1 MESVSNLDKIR
12 KTKTIINKMEEKKLD
27 LNSVIGIV
35 LIIGIF
41 LWMMYQNKPS
51 EATLAA
57 EKAKKELVAKEA
69 QAKAAAVKSV
79 ETPTATAIV
88 AGDSTQLA
96 QLQKTLGGFAYSAT
110 LPSAKN
116 DVTTIE
122 NDFVLLKIANKGGYI
137 VEATLKNFEKF
148 EKKSGQL
155 VSLIKDNNADLNI
168 QLQTN
173 DNRVLNT
180 KDLYFEPT
188 LTKVGAD
195 QILSMKLK
203 AGANEY
209 LEYKYILKPK
219 DYMVGFDVRTQG
231 LNKVLNTSKPLDL
244 QWDLKTFRSEKS
256 ISYENR
262 YTEIRFQYEE
272 GKHDYVADGENKE
285 ESPEKVD
292 YIAFKQHFFTS
303 ILLTNTPFA
312 KASLKSHKLVVDETK
327 DTIFTKDLRANVPL
341 AFQNGE
347 LDYKMSWYFGPTDYA
362 TLKAYD
368 KDIEKIVP
376 LGWGIFGWIN
386 KFIFIPLFGFLTGGI
401 SYGIAIII
409 FTILIKIAMSPITY
423 KSFLSQAKM
432 KVLRPDITE
441 LGEKF
446 KKDPM
451 KKQQETMKLYNKAGV
466 NPMAGCIPALIQI
479 PFMYA
484 SFQFF
489 PSAFELRQQ
498 GFLWADDL
506 SSFDS
511 IYKLPFNI
519 PLYGDHI
526 SLFPILAA
534 IAIFFYMKM
543 TSGDQQMAAPQQEG
557 MPDMAKMMKIMIYV
571 SPIMM
576 LIFFNTYGAG
586 LSLYN
591 FISNLITIG
600 IMFVIK
606 NYIVDS
612 DKIHAQIQENKLK
625 EPKKP
630 GKFQQRLQEAMEQ
643 AEAQKAKKK

>member
-1 MESVSNLDKIR
+1 
-12 KTKTIINKMEEKKLD
+12 MEEKKFD
-27 LNSVIGIV
+27 LNS
-35 LIIGIF
+35 IIGFILIF
-41 LWMMYQNKPS
+41 GILIWIMYQNKPS
-51 EATLAA
+51 EATIAA
-57 EKAKKELVAKEA
+57 EKAKKELVAKQEA
-69 QAKAAAVKSV
+69 QAKQ
-79 ETPTATAIV
+79 ATAKTAVLPV
-88 AGDSTQLA
+88 AATPGDTLQLA
-96 QLQKTLGGFAYSAT
+96 KLQKTLGGFAYSAT
-110 LPSAKN
+110 LPSAK
-116 DVTTIE
+116 DAYTTIE
-122 NDFVLLKIANKGGYI
+122 NDVVKLKIANKGGFI
-137 VEATLKNFEKF
+137 VEAILKKYEKF
-148 EKKSGQL
+148 QKGSGQL
-155 VSLIKDNNADLNI
+155 VELIKDNNANLNI
-168 QLQTN
+168 QLVTN
-173 DNRVLNT
+173 DNRTLNT

-188 LTKVGAD
+188 LTKNGED
-195 QILSMKLK
+195 QILSMRLK
-203 AGANEY
+203 AGANEF

-219 DYMVGFDVRTQG
+219 DYMIGFDLSSQG

-244 QWDLKTFRSEKS
+244 EWDLKTYRNEKS
-256 ISYENR
+256 VTYENR
-262 YTEIRFQYEE
+262 YAEIYYEH
-272 GKHDYVADGENKE
+272 KDG
-285 ESPEKVD
+285 KVD
-292 YIAFKQHFFTS
+292 YAGLGKKEERTPESLSFVAYKQHFFSTILMTKKPFEKSKLES
-303 ILLTNTPFA
+303 ID
-312 KASLKSHKLVVDETK
+312 LVHDDK
-327 DTIFTKDLRANVPL
+327 IDTVFTKQFKSNLPL
-341 AFQNGE
+341 AFSNGE
-347 LDYKMSWYFGPTDYA
+347 IDYKMSWYFGPSDYK

-368 KDIEKIVP
+368 ANLERIIP

-386 KFIFIPLFGFLTGGI
+386 KFIFIPLFGFLSSTLGL
-401 SYGIAIII
+401 SLGIAIIV
-409 FTILIKIAMSPITY
+409 FTIIIKIAMSPITY

-432 KVLRPDITE
+432 KVLRPEITE

-466 NPMAGCIPALIQI
+466 NPMAGCIPALIQL

-489 PSAFELRQQ
+489 PSAFELRQKS
-498 GFLWADDL
+498 FLWADDL
-506 SSFDS
+506 SSFDAVV
-511 IYKLPFNI
+511 KLPFHI

-571 SPIMM
+571 SPLMM
-576 LIFFNTYGAG
+576 LIFFNSYGAG

-625 EPKKP
+625 EPKKQS
-630 GKFQQRLQEAMEQ
+630 KFQQRLQEVMEQ
-643 AEAQKAKKK
+643 QEAAKASKGKK

>member
-1 MESVSNLDKIR
+1 
-12 KTKTIINKMEEKKLD
+12 MEEKKLD

-51 EATLAA
+51 EAALAA

-69 QAKAAAVKSV
+69 QAKAAAVKTI
-79 ETPTATAIV
+79 ETPTAIV
-88 AGDSTQLA
+88 SGDSTQLV

-116 DVTTIE
+116 NVTTIE
-122 NDFVLLKIANKGGYI
+122 NDFVILKIANKGGYI

-148 EKKSGQL
+148 KKNSGQL

-168 QLQTN
+168 QLQTS

-195 QILSMKLK
+195 QVLSMKLK
-203 AGANEY
+203 SGANEF
-209 LEYKYILKPK
+209 LEYKYSLKPN
-219 DYMVGFDVRTQG
+219 DYMVGFDVRSQG
-231 LNKVLNTSKPLDL
+231 LNKVLNISKPLDL
-244 QWDLKTFRSEKS
+244 IWDMKTYRNEKS

-262 YTEIRFQYEE
+262 YAELRFDYEE
-272 GKHDYVADGENKE
+272 GKHDYVNGGTDKE
-285 ESPEKVD
+285 ETPVQVD

-303 ILLTNTPFA
+303 ILLTDKAFE
-312 KASLKSHKLVVDETK
+312 KASLKSNNLVLDEAK
-327 DTIFTKDLRANVPL
+327 DTVFTKHFNATVPL
-341 AFQNGE
+341 AFKNGE
-347 LDYKMSWYFGPTDYA
+347 VDYKMSWYFGPTDYA

-386 KFIFIPLFGFLTGGI
+386 KFIFIPLFGFLSGYI
-401 SYGIAIII
+401 SLGIAIIV
-409 FTILIKIAMSPITY
+409 FTIIIKIAMSPITY

-432 KVLRPDITE
+432 KVLRPEITE

-489 PSAFELRQQ
+489 PSAFELRQK

-557 MPDMAKMMKIMIYV
+557 MPDMAKMMKMMIYI

-606 NYIVDS
+606 NYIVDP

-630 GKFQQRLQEAMEQ
+630 GKFQQKLQEAMEQ
-643 AEAQKAKKK
+643 AEAQKAKDKKK

>member
-1 MESVSNLDKIR
+1 
-12 KTKTIINKMEEKKLD
+12 MEEKKLD

-69 QAKAAAVKSV
+69 LAKASAVKPV
-79 ETPTATAIV
+79 VLPTAII
-88 AGDSTQLA
+88 AGDSTQLV

-116 DVTTIE
+116 NITTIE
-122 NDFVLLKIANKGGYI
+122 NDYVILKIANKGGYI

-148 EKKSGQL
+148 KKNSGQL

-168 QLQTN
+168 QLQTS

-188 LTKVGAD
+188 LSKVGD
-195 QILSMKLK
+195 NQVLSMKLK
-203 AGANEY
+203 SGANEY
-209 LEYKYILKPK
+209 LEYKYSLKPN
-219 DYMVGFDVRTQG
+219 DYMVGFDVRSQG
-231 LNKVLNTSKPLDL
+231 LNKVLNTAKPLDL
-244 QWDLKTFRSEKS
+244 VWDMKTYRNEKS
-256 ISYENR
+256 VSYENR
-262 YTEIRFQYEE
+262 FAELRFKYNE
-272 GKHDYVADGENKE
+272 GKYDYVGAGKNKE
-285 ESPEKVD
+285 ETPEKVD
-292 YIAFKQHFFTS
+292 YIAFKQHFFST
-303 ILLTNTPFA
+303 ILLTNKAFD
-312 KASLKSHKLVVDETK
+312 KASLKSNNLVLDETK
-327 DTIFTKDLRANVPL
+327 DTVFTKQFNATVPL

-347 LDYKMSWYFGPTDYA
+347 LDYKMNWYFGPTDYD

-368 KDIEKIVP
+368 KDIEHIVP

-386 KFIFIPLFGFLTGGI
+386 RFIFIPLFGFLSSYI

-409 FTILIKIAMSPITY
+409 FTIIIKIAMSPVTY

-432 KVLRPDITE
+432 KVLRPEITE

-489 PSAFELRQQ
+489 PSAFELRQK

-511 IYKLPFNI
+511 IYKLPFHI

-526 SLFPILAA
+526 GLFPLMAA
-534 IAIFFYMKM
+534 VAIFFYMKM

-557 MPDMAKMMKIMIYV
+557 MPDMAKMMKYMIYI
-571 SPIMM
+571 SPLMM
-576 LIFFNTYGAG
+576 LIFFNGYGAG

-591 FISNLITIG
+591 FMSNLITIG

-606 NYIVDS
+606 NHIVDP

-630 GKFQQRLQEAMEQ
+630 GKFQQKLQEAMEQ

>member
-1 MESVSNLDKIR
+1 
-12 KTKTIINKMEEKKLD
+12 MEEKKLD
-27 LNSVIGIV
+27 LNSIIGFV
-35 LIIGIF
+35 LIFGI
-41 LWMMYQNKPS
+41 LIWIMYQNKPS
-51 EATLAA
+51 EATIAA
-57 EKAKKELVAKEA
+57 DKAKKELVAKEA
-69 QAKAAAVKSV
+69 QAKAAAVQPIA
-79 ETPTATAIV
+79 TPTAVV
-88 AGDSTQLA
+88 AGDSTQLV

-116 DVTTIE
+116 DITTIE
-122 NDFVLLKIANKGGYI
+122 NDFVVLKIANKGGYI
-137 VEATLKNFEKF
+137 VEATLKNFERF
-148 EKKSGQL
+148 KKNSGQL

-168 QLQTN
+168 QLLTN

-180 KDLYFEPT
+180 KNLYFEPT

-209 LEYKYILKPK
+209 LEYKYILKPN
-219 DYMVGFDVRTQG
+219 DYMVGFDIRSQG
-231 LNKVLNTSKPLDL
+231 LNKVLNTAKPLDL
-244 QWDLKTFRSEKS
+244 VWDMKTYRNEKS
-256 ISYENR
+256 VSYENR
-262 YTEIRFQYEE
+262 FAELRFQYEE
-272 GKHDYVADGENKE
+272 GKHDYVNGGENKE
-285 ESPEKVD
+285 ETPVKVD

-303 ILLTNTPFA
+303 ILLTNTAFE
-312 KASLKSHKLVVDETK
+312 KASLKSNNLVLDEAK
-327 DTIFTKDLRANVPL
+327 DTVFTKQFKATIPL

-347 LDYKMSWYFGPTDYA
+347 VDYKMNWYFGPTDYA

-368 KDIEKIVP
+368 KDMEKIVP

-386 KFIFIPLFGFLTGGI
+386 MFIFIPLFGFLSGYI

-409 FTILIKIAMSPITY
+409 FTIIIKIAMSPITY

-489 PSAFELRQQ
+489 PSAFELRQK

-511 IYKLPFNI
+511 IYQLPFTI

-557 MPDMAKMMKIMIYV
+557 MPDMAKMMKMMIYI

-576 LIFFNTYGAG
+576 LVFFNTYGAG

-630 GKFQQRLQEAMEQ
+630 GKFQQKLQAAMEQ
-643 AEAQKAKKK
+643 AEAQKAKDKKK

>member
-1 MESVSNLDKIR
+1 
-12 KTKTIINKMEEKKLD
+12 MEEKKLD
-27 LNSVIGIV
+27 LNSIIGFV
-35 LIIGIF
+35 LIFGI
-41 LWMMYQNKPS
+41 LIWIMYQNKPS
-51 EATLAA
+51 EATIAA
-57 EKAKKELVAKEA
+57 DKAKKELVAKEA
-69 QAKAAAVKSV
+69 KAKAAAVQTIA
-79 ETPTATAIV
+79 TPTAVV
-88 AGDSTQLA
+88 AGDPTQLV

-116 DVTTIE
+116 DITTIE

-148 EKKSGQL
+148 KKNSGQL

-173 DNRVLNT
+173 DNRTLNT
-180 KDLYFEPT
+180 KDMYFEPT
-188 LTKVGAD
+188 LSKVGAD

-203 AGANEY
+203 AGANEF
-209 LEYKYILKPK
+209 LEYKYILKPN
-219 DYMVGFDVRTQG
+219 DYMVGFDVRSQG
-231 LNKVLNTSKPLDL
+231 LNKVLSTAKPLDL
-244 QWDLKTFRSEKS
+244 QWTLKTFRTEKS
-256 ISYENR
+256 VSYENR
-262 YTEIRFQYEE
+262 YAELRYRYQD
-272 GKHDYVADGENKE
+272 GKDNYVGAGKDKE
-285 ESPEKVD
+285 ETPEKVD
-292 YIAFKQHFFTS
+292 FIAFKQHFFTS
-303 ILLTNTPFA
+303 ILLTNTSFE
-312 KASLKSHKLVVDETK
+312 KSSLKSNNLVLDETK
-327 DTIFTKDLRANVPL
+327 DTLFTKQFNATVPL
-341 AFQNGE
+341 AFSNGE
-347 LDYKMSWYFGPTDYA
+347 VDYKMNWYFGPTDYA
-362 TLKAYD
+362 TLKAYN
-368 KDIEKIVP
+368 KNMETIVP

-386 KFIFIPLFGFLTGGI
+386 KFIFIPLFGFLSAYI
-401 SYGIAIII
+401 SYGIAIIV
-409 FTILIKIAMSPITY
+409 FTIIIKIAMSPVTY

-432 KVLRPDITE
+432 KVLRPEITE

-489 PSAFELRQQ
+489 PSAFQLRQK

-511 IYKLPFNI
+511 IYKLPFHI

-526 SLFPILAA
+526 GLFPLMAA

-557 MPDMAKMMKIMIYV
+557 MPDMAQMMKYMIYF
-571 SPIMM
+571 SPLTM
-576 LIFFNTYGAG
+576 LIFFNGYGAG

-591 FISNLITIG
+591 FMSNLITIG

-606 NYIVDS
+606 NYIVNP

-630 GKFQQRLQEAMEQ
+630 GKFQQKLQEAMEQ
-643 AEAQKAKKK
+643 AEAQKAKDKKK

>member
-1 MESVSNLDKIR
+1 
-12 KTKTIINKMEEKKLD
+12 MEEKKLD

-51 EATLAA
+51 EAQLAA

-69 QAKAAAVKSV
+69 QAKSVAVKSV
-79 ETPTATAIV
+79 EAPVTTV
-88 AGDSTQLA
+88 VGDSTQLI
-96 QLQKTLGGFAYSAT
+96 QMQKILGGFAYSAT

-137 VEATLKNFEKF
+137 VEATLKNFERF
-148 EKKSGQL
+148 KKNSGQL

-168 QLQTN
+168 QLQTS

-180 KDLYFEPT
+180 KDMYFEPT
-188 LTKVGAD
+188 LSKVGND

-219 DYMVGFDVRTQG
+219 DYMVGFDIRSQG
-231 LNKVLNTSKPLDL
+231 LNKVLNTAKPLDL
-244 QWDLKTFRSEKS
+244 VWDMKTYRNEKS
-256 ISYENR
+256 VSYENR
-262 YTEIRFQYEE
+262 FAELRFQYEE
-272 GKHDYVADGENKE
+272 GKHDYVNGGENKE
-285 ESPEKVD
+285 ETPVKVD

-303 ILLTNTPFA
+303 ILLTNTAFE
-312 KASLKSHKLVVDETK
+312 KASLKSNNLVLDEAR
-327 DTIFTKDLRANVPL
+327 DTVFTKQFKATVPL
-341 AFQNGE
+341 TFQNGE
-347 LDYKMSWYFGPTDYA
+347 LDYKMNWYFGPTDYA

-386 KFIFIPLFGFLTGGI
+386 MFIFIPLFGFLTGNI

-409 FTILIKIAMSPITY
+409 FTIIIKIAMSPITY

-511 IYKLPFNI
+511 IYKLPFHI

-534 IAIFFYMKM
+534 VAIFFYMKM